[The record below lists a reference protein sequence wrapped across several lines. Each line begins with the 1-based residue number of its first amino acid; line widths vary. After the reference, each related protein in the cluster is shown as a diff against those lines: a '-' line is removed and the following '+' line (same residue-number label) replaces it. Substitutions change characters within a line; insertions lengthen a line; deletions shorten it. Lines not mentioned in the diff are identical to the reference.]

1 MKCIKIE
8 AHIKRDK
15 KDTEKISKTIVA
27 FNQRFHLDKIID
39 LQWGEAVVVYLPE
52 EEINESS

>member
-8 AHIKRDK
+8 AHITRDK
-15 KDTEKISKTIVA
+15 KDVKKINKTIVA

-39 LQWGEAVVVYLPE
+39 LYWGEAIVVYLPE
-52 EEINESS
+52 EET

>member
-15 KDTEKISKTIVA
+15 KEVKGINKTIVA

-52 EEINESS
+52 EDINESS

>member
-15 KDTEKISKTIVA
+15 KDVEKINKTIVA
-27 FNQRFHLDKIID
+27 FNQRFHLSHIND
-39 LQWGEAVVVYLPE
+39 LFWDEAIVVYLPE